1 MPEKFLHQME
11 RTHNTAPVMNARRIN
26 DKNLL
31 NPVGLGGDP
40 AFGPIIGVILGF
52 KAAVTAPTSSKVLVT
67 RGIAVGP
74 DGEEIRVAMDP
85 TDTAQDY
92 AKALTRDFQEFD
104 VRNAL
109 KTPGGSAPT
118 DYDGIDPATH
128 QIMITLDMV
137 NDRLRAH
144 KVTNAEAAAFAAAIA
159 ADGDAVDP
167 VGAGAE
173 WDAATADHAAR
184 GRVTMKNPDDLLA
197 AATKVANE
205 FILAFAV
212 KDVAGSA
219 GVITTV
225 TMAQERRQPWS
236 DMDGL
241 A

>member
-1 MPEKFLHQME
+1 
-11 RTHNTAPVMNARRIN
+11 
-26 DKNLL
+26 
-31 NPVGLGGDP
+31 
-40 AFGPIIGVILGF
+40 
-52 KAAVTAPTSSKVLVT
+52 
-67 RGIAVGP
+67 
-74 DGEEIRVAMDP
+74 
-85 TDTAQDY
+85 
-92 AKALTRDFQEFD
+92 
-104 VRNAL
+104 
-109 KTPGGSAPT
+109 
-118 DYDGIDPATH
+118 
-128 QIMITLDMV
+128 
-137 NDRLRAH
+137 
-144 KVTNAEAAAFAAAIA
+144 VTNAEAAAFAAAIA